1 MPIAL
6 AADASGFDLKEAV
19 KAHLARAGRAV
30 VDLTP
35 DQHTDVPYYDAAA
48 LVATAIQRKQA
59 ERGIL
64 CCGTGM
70 GVAIVANKFK
80 GVYAGVVE
88 SEFAGEHCACINNTN
103 VITLGGMVTAPPRAI
118 RIVDAWLKTAFTA
131 GYDEDAAFLQDALE
145 KIRAIEA
152 ETMR

>member
-6 AADASGFDLKEAV
+6 AADSSGFDLKEAI
-19 KAHLARAGRAV
+19 KAHLARAGRVV

-35 DQHTDVPYYDAAA
+35 DRHKDVPYYDAAA
-48 LVATAIQRKQA
+48 LVATAIQRTHA

-64 CCGTGM
+64 FCGTGM

-80 GVYAGVVE
+80 GIYAGVVE

-103 VITLGGMVTAPPRAI
+103 VITLGGMVTASPRAI
-118 RIVDAWLKTAFTA
+118 RIVEAWLKTAFTE
-131 GYDEDAAFLQDALE
+131 GYGDDAVFLREALE
-145 KIRAIEA
+145 KIAAIEA